1 MLNNIAA
8 LHPAAPALNS
18 YESIA
23 TVSLTTG
30 TAFAE
35 FTSIPATY
43 KHLQI
48 RGIILNA
55 VTGDNVA
62 VRVGNGSVDTGS
74 NYASH
79 QMQGD
84 GSSTPTAAAA
94 TSATQMQLSGL
105 CQPTSLY
112 PFSFVYDILDYAS
125 TNKYKTMRGLSGQDG
140 NASGTA
146 TNWRIQLTSG
156 LWMNSGSAIDTLR
169 IFLPAGNMGNYSSFA
184 LYGIKG

>member
-1 MLNNIAA
+1 MPILGIMASAISGN
-8 LHPAAPALNS
+8 LSS

-43 KHLQI
+43 KHLQV
-48 RGIILNA
+48 RGIIMNA
-55 VTGDNVA
+55 ATGDNVA
-62 VRVGNGSVDTGS
+62 IRVGNGSVDTGS

-79 QMQGD
+79 QLQGD
-84 GSSTPTAAAA
+84 GSSAPSAAAA
-94 TSATQMQLSGL
+94 TSAAQMQLSGL
-105 CQPTSLY
+105 CQATSIY
-112 PFSFVYDILDYAS
+112 PFAFVYDVLDYAS
-125 TNKYKTMRGLSGQDG
+125 TNKYKTIRGLSGQDG
-140 NASGTA
+140 NGSGTA
-146 TNWRIQLTSG
+146 TSWRIQLTSG
-156 LWMNSGSAIDTLR
+156 LWMNSASAINTLR